1 VEPEETQ
8 GAYGDDLAHLV
19 RVERRYPDLAHDI
32 KRLRRLAGEREH
44 LAPTPQRL
52 RFVWRGDMGI
62 TIVQKSDL
70 TVRKRNPRI
79 ALVLAGGAISG
90 GGFKLGGLKAFDDF
104 LVNRKTTDFDIYVGL
119 SAGAFLAAPLAS
131 GVTPPEMLRSLEG
144 SSEEFT
150 QFGAFDFYQPNYPE
164 FIERPIRYLLDLA
177 AFIPGSILD
186 LVAKS
191 PALAESIAEPI
202 REFVRSPSLGNAAEV
217 LRPLGQ
223 ALLSGR
229 PFPFP
234 LDYIPSGL
242 FDNVTIEHYLR
253 DNLERRHMPNSFKA
267 LFQARKK
274 ELYIVA
280 MNLDSAERVVFGHD
294 EDSSL
299 SISESVQAS
308 TALPGFYRPA
318 RIRGIDYVD
327 GGVRRTANID
337 VAIDHGADLVICYNP
352 FRPFSNRVVRKYDP
366 QKDDYVA
373 EGVQLAD
380 RGMLTILNQVLRTLL
395 HSRLQ
400 LGLRQYQDDP
410 NFKGDIILI
419 EPTEKDLDFFQM
431 TPLAFWERRRAAQH
445 GYESVTQSIEIH
457 YDMIRRIMES
467 YGILMTRKTVSEG
480 MQRMRTGETPEE
492 ASDFLTRDVPTRAI
506 SVAKA

>member
-1 VEPEETQ
+1 MEPRRRT
-8 GAYGDDLAHLV
+8 GRRVV
-19 RVERRYPDLAHDI
+19 RRRSRAPRCAWSVATRISAHDI
-32 KRLRRLAGEREH
+32 KRLRRLAGEREQ

-52 RFVWRGDMGI
+52 RIVWKGDMGI

-79 ALVLAGGAISG
+79 ALVLAGGAVSG

-164 FIERPIRYLLDLA
+164 FVERPIRYLLDLA

-191 PALAESIAEPI
+191 PALAEASPSRSVSSCA
-202 REFVRSPSLGNAAEV
+202 SPSLGNAAEV

-223 ALLSGR
+223 ALLVGASVPLPARLSFR
-229 PFPFP
+229 PGF
-234 LDYIPSGL
+234 
-242 FDNVTIEHYLR
+242 FDNVDHRALSRATTSSAGTCR
-253 DNLERRHMPNSFKA
+253 TASRRCSRP
-267 LFQARKK
+267 ARS

-299 SISESVQAS
+299 TISEAVQAS
-308 TALPGFYRPA
+308 TALPGFYKPA
-318 RIRGIDYVD
+318 RIQRHRL
-327 GGVRRTANID
+327 RRRR
-337 VAIDHGADLVICYNP
+337 
-352 FRPFSNRVVRKYDP
+352 RPPHRQHRRRDRSRRRSGHLLQPVPPVLESRRP
-366 QKDDYVA
+366 QIRPAKDDYVA

-395 HSRLQ
+395 HSRL
-400 LGLRQYQDDP
+400 
-410 NFKGDIILI
+410 
-419 EPTEKDLDFFQM
+419 
-431 TPLAFWERRRAAQH
+431 AA
-445 GYESVTQSIEIH
+445 
-457 YDMIRRIMES
+457 RPPP
-467 YGILMTRKTVSEG
+467 VSG
-480 MQRMRTGETPEE
+480 RPELQ
-492 ASDFLTRDVPTRAI
+492 AATS
-506 SVAKA
+506 S